1 MFCKECDGVMKR
13 TYHFEADK
21 STVSYVCPKCWYE
34 TKPKNLYLSS
44 FGEKKEDEEKDR
56 RDEKRYE
63 QKKNYKKDWRFKHA
77 K

>member
-1 MFCKECDGVMKR
+1 MFCKECNGVMKR

-34 TKPKNLYLSS
+34 TKPKKLYLSS
-44 FGEKKEDEEKDR
+44 FGEKKEDEEKDGR
-56 RDEKRYE
+56 EEDNR
-63 QKKNYKKDWRFKHA
+63 NYKPNRRLRNA

>member
-34 TKPKNLYLSS
+34 TKPKKLYLSS
-44 FGEKKEDEEKDR
+44 FGEKKEDEEVA
-56 RDEKRYE
+56 EE
-63 QKKNYKKDWRFKHA
+63 
-77 K
+77 